1 MKIFLILLFYVQLLF
16 AGIWFALKEYLIEG
30 LIYDHDVG
38 ISVLVFEVLGHLRY
52 LLEGRGLPIYGDNDD
67 EDEEMEEV
75 GEEELIIF
83 HKCVGLS

>member
-1 MKIFLILLFYVQLLF
+1 MNSV

-38 ISVLVFEVLGHLRY
+38 ISVLVFEVLGYVERVVEGQPPRGDHLTDDY
-52 LLEGRGLPIYGDNDD
+52 DDYEDD
-67 EDEEMEEV
+67 EDLNLDEGI

-83 HKCVGLS
+83 QRDVCFGNVF